1 MKKAAL
7 LTIGIVLFTILVG
20 FNFLLW
26 DNMVKKENLQRSEEI
41 SIEKQDSIDSLLSVI
56 NEQKRVANELRDVR
70 DELQAE
76 VNIFDETESTYQLE
90 ISDLTDDN
98 QELHS
103 EIYFRGVIIKLLKEA
118 VDNDYFTAF
127 ISDNWA
133 TYINNKDF
141 YSAYLFQN
149 SKLVLGESNIES
161 FSDFQ
166 NQYVNVENIEVVSA
180 KRVEIEQGDDQLIDL
195 LHFSVNLQI
204 TLKKDSEGISR
215 EDEYFVEGEN
225 FFTFTFDYEESNLET
240 WIITSMK

>member
-7 LTIGIVLFTILVG
+7 LTVGIILFTILVG
-20 FNFLLW
+20 FNYLLW
-26 DNMVKKENLQRSEEI
+26 DNMVKKENIQRSEEI

-56 NEQKRVANELRDVR
+56 NDQKRVANELRDVR

-76 VNIFDETESTYQLE
+76 VNTFDEIETTYQLE
-90 ISDLTDDN
+90 ISDLTDGK
-98 QELHS
+98 QALHS
-103 EIYFRGVIIKLLKEA
+103 EIYFRGVIIKSLKEA
-118 VDNDYFTAF
+118 VDDDYFTAF
-127 ISDNWA
+127 LSDKWA

-149 SKLVLGESNIES
+149 SKLVLGENNIES

-166 NQYVNVENIEVVSA
+166 KQYANVENIEVVSTQ
-180 KRVEIEQGDDQLIDL
+180 RVEIEQGDDQLIDL

-204 TLKKDSEGISR
+204 TLEKDGDGIPV
-215 EDEYFVEGEN
+215 EDEFFVEGEN
-225 FFTFTFDYEESNLET
+225 FFTFTFDYEENNLDT